1 MLVLSRKIGE
11 RIRIGDDVVLT
22 VVRIHGDKV
31 RLGIDA
37 PTEVAIHREE
47 VYRRLRSPASG
58 PGPGPEPEPGPEATE
73 RGGTGPEG
81 ADSSLSGGRA
91 AR

>member
-31 RLGIDA
+31 RLGIEA
-37 PTEVAIHREE
+37 PNDVTIHREE
-47 VYRRLRSPASG
+47 VYRRLQPESIR
-58 PGPGPEPEPGPEATE
+58 GPETSSVEPTE
-73 RGGTGPEG
+73 GDPGSD
-81 ADSSLSGGRA
+81 ASLSRGP
-91 AR
+91 ARR

>member
-31 RLGIDA
+31 RLGIEA
-37 PTEVAIHREE
+37 PESVAIHREE
-47 VYRRLRSPASG
+47 VYRRLLR
-58 PGPGPEPEPGPEATE
+58 EPGAGGEAP
-73 RGGTGPEG
+73 RGGGEGGGPEG
-81 ADSSLSGGRA
+81 DPSLSAGRA

>member
-11 RIRIGDDVVLT
+11 RIRIGDDVTLT

-31 RLGIDA
+31 RLGIEA
-37 PTEVAIHREE
+37 PDSVTIHREE
-47 VYRRLRSPASG
+47 VYRRLQASEADGSPDG
-58 PGPGPEPEPGPEATE
+58 PDGSPRRALSAGQKVDA
-73 RGGTGPEG
+73 
-81 ADSSLSGGRA
+81 SLSSGQS

>member
-31 RLGIDA
+31 RLGIEAPDA
-37 PTEVAIHREE
+37 VAIHREE
-47 VYRRLRSPASG
+47 VYRRLLQEPGAEGRARGEAG
-58 PGPGPEPEPGPEATE
+58 PGPQGDP
-73 RGGTGPEG
+73 
-81 ADSSLSGGRA
+81 SLSAGRA